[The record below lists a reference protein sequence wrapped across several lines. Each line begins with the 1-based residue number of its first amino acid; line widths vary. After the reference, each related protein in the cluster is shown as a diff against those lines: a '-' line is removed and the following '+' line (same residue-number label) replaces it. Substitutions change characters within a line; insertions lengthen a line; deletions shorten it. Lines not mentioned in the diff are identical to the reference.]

1 MDFIKREDLKK
12 EFLPGRMIQKA
23 VGRDAPSVSG
33 KMSMGFARYSD
44 ESGPMEP
51 HHHAE
56 EIVYI
61 ISAKDGW
68 VRKGDT
74 PETLGEPEMLQAGV
88 TLHFPALEW
97 HVFEFKTGGH
107 VEIIFFYGQ
116 VDQIR
121 PEEIK

>member
-12 EFLPGRMIQKA
+12 EYLPGRMIQKA
-23 VGRDAPSVSG
+23 IGKDAPSVSG

-44 ESGPMEP
+44 ESGPMDP

-68 VRKGDT
+68 VRKGDA

-97 HVFEFKTGGH
+97 HVFEFKPGGH